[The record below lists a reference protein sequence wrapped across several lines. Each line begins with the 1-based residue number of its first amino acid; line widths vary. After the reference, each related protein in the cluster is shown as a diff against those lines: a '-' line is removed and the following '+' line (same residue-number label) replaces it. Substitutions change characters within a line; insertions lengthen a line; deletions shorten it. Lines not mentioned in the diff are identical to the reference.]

1 MKRRWVFVLLSLSM
15 LLISCKKKDDQQTA
29 ETITVEASSA
39 NEGEKFV
46 TQWGSDD
53 FYTEDFALYH
63 TDHGRLQIFDVA
75 SKSDRVFCF
84 DPGCEH
90 DKHRKVEVSP
100 DGIETVV
107 EEGCMARNISSYTV
121 MVQGDHLC
129 FVKYTGDVIQSD
141 LQGKNRKVIATIP
154 PYSPVQ
160 RIIYYKDAIFGDYST
175 SYEILEIEGE
185 NGEPDWIYGEMK
197 EKDTVGIARANL
209 NDGMSSEIFKRE
221 DYSAG
226 LYYLTVRGTHLYF
239 AYTYSEMQYMAPDG
253 QMWRPMQEEWKDLS
267 VEEYL
272 EEREKRSW
280 MEIYDYDIDSGEVRC
295 VMNGLRQG
303 RVVFCNGFFA
313 VQPGL
318 PGDGNKTILYRY
330 TGEAFRELEGF
341 ILSQVYCDRH
351 LVGLCDGEYQM
362 IDEDTGE
369 VLKRVRNPDNPC
381 FYPKVFIGKSCYGGV
396 VGEDWISTSAYISS
410 EDFWNGKFENVIL
423 MNDKEK

>member
-46 TQWGSDD
+46 TRWGSDD

-90 DKHRKVEVSP
+90 DKYRKVEVSP

-226 LYYLTVRGTHLYF
+226 VYYLTIRGTHLYF

-272 EEREKRSW
+272 EERKKRSW

-295 VMNGLRQG
+295 VMNGLRPGGGFLQWF
-303 RVVFCNGFFA
+303 FCRSAG
-313 VQPGL
+313 
-318 PGDGNKTILYRY
+318 
-330 TGEAFRELEGF
+330 
-341 ILSQVYCDRH
+341 
-351 LVGLCDGEYQM
+351 
-362 IDEDTGE
+362 
-369 VLKRVRNPDNPC
+369 
-381 FYPKVFIGKSCYGGV
+381 
-396 VGEDWISTSAYISS
+396 IS
-410 EDFWNGKFENVIL
+410 WRW
-423 MNDKEK
+423 